1 MSVSFDF
8 HGKKALVTGASQGIG
23 HAIAVALA
31 EAGAY
36 VVALARNE
44 ARLDELKEKHKNISV
59 VVGDVTLP
67 EVSLASLLEAH
78 HPFDFLVNNA
88 GVVVLEHCLNISED
102 ALSKQF
108 DVNLKAPIV
117 LSKIVANKMIQHSVR
132 GAVVNVSS
140 QASMRPLTH
149 HTAYCASKA
158 GVDMATRCLAKELGQ
173 HGIRVNAVN
182 PTVVMTEMGRAS
194 WSDPTKA
201 ATVLSQTPSGRFAE
215 VDDVVN
221 AVLFLLSDASA
232 MTTGESFPVD
242 GGFTNM

>member
-44 ARLDELKEKHKNISV
+44 ARLDELKEKVLLDNLRYCKIHKNISV

-102 ALSKQF
+102 ALSKLVPNF
-108 DVNLKAPIV
+108 
-117 LSKIVANKMIQHSVR
+117 HSVR

-173 HGIRVNAVN
+173 VF
-182 PTVVMTEMGRAS
+182 S
-194 WSDPTKA
+194 
-201 ATVLSQTPSGRFAE
+201 E